1 MMDDTSRPWRQAF
14 QSSSMDLSRHDV
26 LVMVQSF
33 IEAFN
38 DGSKQIAKNNALSEL
53 KSRCQ
58 SMQFVA
64 HFHALP
70 APVFSPVLDIVSTV
84 CVDSNDHDSLRDDL
98 VALLFDVV
106 GGAAC
111 VGYPTP
117 PFAKALST
125 LVHSVVHAIVGISDV
140 DLDAS
145 FALHLQTLAAC
156 LRGNV
161 GVRLFVSEL
170 PTRKELVRT
179 LALLLNRTDDASI
192 LIHAMSV
199 LACLVLQEPMGRKLF
214 QPKNVAHALTLV
226 LSIVDNNPGTA
237 HASSMLMTTRL
248 DSSACWIDTT
258 VPLHMAS
265 VNLVLDLAA
274 QPWILSQME
283 IADEMHQL
291 LHIMLPR
298 LHMQETIPRL
308 HVALHFLH
316 GVASMSYRLR
326 KAIGA
331 KCPPLATSMAGVLH
345 PSPVIAIAA
354 TKFFVALFADD
365 KPLVQTLLDATSSP
379 TAPSSSSATTSC
391 LPDATSTKI
400 LAPLQPLLIGMF
412 RTLHATITHVVRNS
426 SGSHDHPNHHVT
438 NDDDDNPMDGGSP
451 AYEHAVWICLLL
463 VQLGADARVVT
474 LSVPLINLSQLVG
487 LSQRE
492 ASYHDTLPLEARAQ
506 FTPRFSL
513 GFVTLLGTL
522 VLHDDMDED
531 LLRDC
536 HAALHHPAVA
546 LVLARGLCQTDD
558 KAWTLRVLSF
568 VRRLVGLSTTK
579 VVQLHPLAD
588 ALFAIHQKSHDM
600 LQTWVDRVAQR
611 DAAVQLASK
620 QVERVTA
627 ELDLVKM
634 NANDERVLSRT
645 EHARLQKELDVQR
658 TTHEHVLESLTVKM
672 ETQLG
677 RVKAHCDGLHR
688 QVMET
693 TDALAKKK
701 AQLQDSRVQRG
712 QLDQDNHALQR
723 KLLVLEMRLDEL
735 GQANVAATAD
745 VDRVTAASRQMQ
757 TELEAMSEA
766 YAAQS
771 GDLVAAHEAN
781 VQLKQTLNLQQD
793 KHETLYR
800 QLVLLAKA
808 HQQQSDDLHRMTEE
822 RDVATRD
829 LQEAR
834 TTLDDMH
841 AHVEDQETR
850 LHTHKEHMAELERA
864 VVRYEQS
871 VAEEQARS
879 STFRHDLDTLRHHH
893 GSLQVYDVACWEGD
907 R

>member
-1 MMDDTSRPWRQAF
+1 
-14 QSSSMDLSRHDV
+14 
-26 LVMVQSF
+26 
-33 IEAFN
+33 
-38 DGSKQIAKNNALSEL
+38 
-53 KSRCQ
+53 
-58 SMQFVA
+58 
-64 HFHALP
+64 
-70 APVFSPVLDIVSTV
+70 
-84 CVDSNDHDSLRDDL
+84 
-98 VALLFDVV
+98 
-106 GGAAC
+106 
-111 VGYPTP
+111 
-117 PFAKALST
+117 
-125 LVHSVVHAIVGISDV
+125 
-140 DLDAS
+140 
-145 FALHLQTLAAC
+145 
-156 LRGNV
+156 
-161 GVRLFVSEL
+161 
-170 PTRKELVRT
+170 
-179 LALLLNRTDDASI
+179 
-192 LIHAMSV
+192 
-199 LACLVLQEPMGRKLF
+199 
-214 QPKNVAHALTLV
+214 
-226 LSIVDNNPGTA
+226 
-237 HASSMLMTTRL
+237 
-248 DSSACWIDTT
+248 
-258 VPLHMAS
+258 
-265 VNLVLDLAA
+265 
-274 QPWILSQME
+274 
-283 IADEMHQL
+283 
-291 LHIMLPR
+291 
-298 LHMQETIPRL
+298 
-308 HVALHFLH
+308 
-316 GVASMSYRLR
+316 
-326 KAIGA
+326 
-331 KCPPLATSMAGVLH
+331 
-345 PSPVIAIAA
+345 
-354 TKFFVALFADD
+354 
-365 KPLVQTLLDATSSP
+365 
-379 TAPSSSSATTSC
+379 ATTSC

-588 ALFAIHQKSHDM
+588 ALFAIHQ
-600 LQTWVDRVAQR
+600 R

-677 RVKAHCDGLHR
+677 R
-688 QVMET
+688 

-745 VDRVTAASRQMQ
+745 VDRV
-757 TELEAMSEA
+757 
-766 YAAQS
+766 Y
-771 GDLVAAHEAN
+771 
-781 VQLKQTLNLQQD
+781 
-793 KHETLYR
+793 
-800 QLVLLAKA
+800 
-808 HQQQSDDLHRMTEE
+808 
-822 RDVATRD
+822 
-829 LQEAR
+829 
-834 TTLDDMH
+834 
-841 AHVEDQETR
+841 
-850 LHTHKEHMAELERA
+850 
-864 VVRYEQS
+864 
-871 VAEEQARS
+871 
-879 STFRHDLDTLRHHH
+879 
-893 GSLQVYDVACWEGD
+893 
-907 R
+907 